1 MGEILRVD
9 TALLAGDGHGL
20 ADSRLSIT
28 PPTAISPAADPISEE
43 MTALLAAHSTAL
55 AAVIEHSGG
64 LRVHGGAVLVHAA
77 SVLFDADAHW
87 AAVIG
92 GTRSAGGAGPPGV
105 GVPDAPQKVTPSQM
119 PAPVGTPG
127 VTGEQFSVYVHSGAG
142 SALLRD
148 FAEAWLTHAT
158 GLEGLS
164 ERVHSNGLSIDE
176 HWSGGQRAGANTRE
190 HGEWLG
196 NGADQARLVARTA
209 DALATQFDAAKA
221 ATPTPPLSAAPEIA
235 RTDAQAL
242 SQGLLGGAKEH
253 LGADGD
259 EIDPNT
265 GGPVHGSQPLPVGLT
280 EFDPDTGGRR

>member
-164 ERVHSNGLSIDE
+164 ERVHSHGLSIDE
-176 HWSGGQRAGANTRE
+176 HWSGGGRPTKVIRRARRLTRY
-190 HGEWLG
+190 GMGSCRRTRRRSLVDG
-196 NGADQARLVARTA
+196 NRYARR
-209 DALATQFDAAKA
+209 
-221 ATPTPPLSAAPEIA
+221 
-235 RTDAQAL
+235 
-242 SQGLLGGAKEH
+242 
-253 LGADGD
+253 
-259 EIDPNT
+259 
-265 GGPVHGSQPLPVGLT
+265 
-280 EFDPDTGGRR
+280 